1 VARVEGNNKGRV
13 ELKIDIVSDVVCPW
27 CYVGK
32 RRLEL
37 ALRNRPNVKAEIRWV
52 PYFLE
57 ARVPAEGMPRVDYIG
72 QKFGV
77 YQRFTPGHERLI
89 PLGADVGIE
98 FRFDKIYRQPNTTD
112 AHRIIGWAQKTGR
125 ASSVVERLFS
135 MFFVEGGDLSDREML
150 VAAGRAGGLDS
161 DEMRRDLLTE
171 RDKRFIERQATAAS
185 RAGIGGVPFFVFGK
199 KISVAGAH
207 EVEVLTS
214 AMDQAL
220 GIEKTPVGHFA

>member
-1 VARVEGNNKGRV
+1 VPPAEGNKNRIP
-13 ELKIDIVSDVVCPW
+13 LTIDIVSDVVCPW

-32 RRLEL
+32 RRLES
-37 ALRNRPNVKAEIRWV
+37 ALRQRPQIKGEIRWV

-77 YQRFTPGHERLI
+77 YERFTPGHERLI
-89 PLGADVGIE
+89 PLGADVGID
-98 FRFDKIYRQPNTTD
+98 FRFDRIYRQPNTLD
-112 AHRIIGWAQKTGR
+112 AHRIIGWAQKSGK
-125 ASSVVERLFS
+125 AGPVVERLFS
-135 MFFVEGGDLSDREML
+135 MFFIEGGDLSDREML

-161 DEMRRDLLTE
+161 DEMRRDLLTD
-171 RDKRFIERQATAAS
+171 RDRRFVERQANAAA

-207 EVEVLTS
+207 EVEVLVS
-214 AMDQAL
+214 AIDQAL
-220 GIEKTPVGHFA
+220 GKEKETASNSAA

>member
-1 VARVEGNNKGRV
+1 VPPVEGNNKNRIP
-13 ELKIDIVSDVVCPW
+13 LTIDIVSDVVCPW
-27 CYVGK
+27 CYIGK

-37 ALRNRPNVKAEIRWV
+37 ALRHRPQIKADIRWV

-57 ARVPAEGMPRVDYIG
+57 SRVPADGMPRVDYIG

-77 YQRFTPGHERLI
+77 YERFPPGHERLVT
-89 PLGADVGIE
+89 LGAEAGID
-98 FRFDKIYRQPNTTD
+98 FRFDKIYRQPNTID
-112 AHRIIGWAQKTGR
+112 PHRVIGWAQKQGK
-125 ASSVVERLFS
+125 AGPVVERLFS
-135 MFFVEGGDLSDREML
+135 LFFIEGGDLSDREML
-150 VAAGRAGGLDS
+150 VVAGRAGGLDA

-171 RDKRFIERQATAAS
+171 RDRRYVERQAQAAA

-207 EVEVLTS
+207 EVEVLAS

-220 GIEKTPVGHFA
+220 GKEKAPAA